1 VHQHGGLSK
10 NGGIPEVAPRTKK
23 QKKKEDPDTLRSRA
37 ERTLAGQPPG
47 SSAIDSSTQEKLL
60 HELQVHQIELEMQNE
75 ALREAHLALMVS
87 RDNYLDLYE
96 FAPVGYLT
104 ITSKAVISEANLTI
118 AALLGVARR
127 DLIKDRFRKFIA
139 PDDLGC
145 WDRHFLAVMRSGEK
159 LTCDLRLLKSDGS
172 LLSARLE
179 SIRTERGHEDP
190 VIRIAISDITAQK
203 RAEEELIDRS
213 RKIDATNINLI
224 AVSEELQRNQVSLST
239 LLEEKEVLL
248 SEVHHRVKNNLAAF
262 ISLLALD
269 GTYEQTPS
277 GQKLRKDLQNRARS
291 MALIHDTLYKTRNFT
306 HVNMS
311 IYLTEL
317 CDQIAGT
324 YHSDN
329 IISIIIDAEGI
340 NLDLYRAT
348 PCGLIVNELVTN
360 SFKYAFPPSFDG
372 ETVRH
377 EPCTLRVSLTHS
389 HGYYNL
395 IVGDNGVGLPPDFD
409 PLTAKSLGLKLANF
423 IARHQLKAKI
433 KVNTAKGTE
442 YSIRFSE
449 QTIVPE

>member
-1 VHQHGGLSK
+1 M
-10 NGGIPEVAPRTKK
+10 APRTKK
-23 QKKKEDPDTLRSRA
+23 QKKKEDMGILRSRA
-37 ERTLAGQPPG
+37 EKTLEELPRE
-47 SSAIDSSTQEKLL
+47 SSAMEGSTPEKLI

-104 ITSKAVISEANLTI
+104 ISNRAVIREANLTI

-139 PDDLGC
+139 PDDLEC
-145 WDRHFLAVMRSGEK
+145 WDRHFLTVMRNGEK

-179 SIRTERGHEDP
+179 SIRTERENESP
-190 VIRIAISDITAQK
+190 LIRIAISDITAQK
-203 RAEEELIDRS
+203 RAEEELMDRS
-213 RKIDATNINLI
+213 GKIDATNINLI
-224 AVSEELQRNQVSLST
+224 AVSEELQRNQVRLST

-269 GTYEQTPS
+269 GTYEETPS
-277 GQKLRKDLQNRARS
+277 GQRLRKDLQNRARS

-306 HVNMS
+306 HVDMS
-311 IYLTEL
+311 LYHTKLS
-317 CDQIAGT
+317 DQIAGT
-324 YHSDN
+324 YQSEN

-340 NLDLYRAT
+340 SLDLYRAT

-360 SFKYAFPPSFDG
+360 AFKYAFPPSFDG
-372 ETVRH
+372 EAVRH
-377 EPCTLRVSLTHS
+377 EPCTLRISITLS
-389 HGYYNL
+389 NGYYNL
-395 IVGDNGVGLPPDFD
+395 VVADNGVGLPTDFD
-409 PLTAKSLGLKLANF
+409 PLTATSLGLKLVNF
-423 IARHQLKAKI
+423 IARHQLKAKV

-449 QTIVPE
+449 ETIVPE

>member
-1 VHQHGGLSK
+1 
-10 NGGIPEVAPRTKK
+10 VADVVPGTKK

-37 ERTLAGQPPG
+37 EKTLAGQPQG
-47 SSAIDSSTQEKLL
+47 SSAMEGSTPEKLV

-104 ITSKAVISEANLTI
+104 LTNKAVIREANLTI

-127 DLIKDRFRKFIA
+127 DLIKDRVRKFIA
-139 PDDLGC
+139 PEDLEC
-145 WDRHFLAVMRSGEK
+145 WDRHFLAVMRNGQK

-172 LLSARLE
+172 LFFARLE
-179 SIRTERGHEDP
+179 SIRAERDHEEP
-190 VIRIAISDITAQK
+190 VIRVAISDITAQK

-213 RKIDATNINLI
+213 GRIDATNINLTAI
-224 AVSEELQRNQVSLST
+224 SEELQRNQVRLST

-269 GTYEQTPS
+269 GTYEETLS
-277 GQKLRKDLQNRARS
+277 GQRLRKDLQNRARS
-291 MALIHDTLYKTRNFT
+291 MALIHDTLYKTKNFT
-306 HVNMS
+306 HVNMNL
-311 IYLTEL
+311 YLTKL
-317 CDQIAGT
+317 SDQIAGT
-324 YHSDN
+324 YQSEN
-329 IISIIIDAEGI
+329 IISIIVDADGI

-377 EPCTLRVSLTHS
+377 EPCTLRISLTLS
-389 HGYYNL
+389 KGYYNL
-395 IVGDNGVGLPPDFD
+395 IVADNGVGLPADFD
-409 PLTAKSLGLKLANF
+409 PLTATSLGLKLVNF

-433 KVNTAKGTE
+433 KVKTLKGTE
-442 YSIRFSE
+442 YSIRFS
-449 QTIVPE
+449 QQAIVPE